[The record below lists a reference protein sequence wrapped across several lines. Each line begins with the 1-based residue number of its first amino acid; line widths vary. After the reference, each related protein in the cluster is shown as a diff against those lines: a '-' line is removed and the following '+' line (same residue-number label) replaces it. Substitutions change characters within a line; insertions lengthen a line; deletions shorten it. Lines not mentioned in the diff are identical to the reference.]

1 MTGATVQKTTGSFQ
15 VTSMEEDT
23 YQPLDGGG
31 KLTRARGDQ
40 RFSGDVQGDGHV
52 EWLMCYRPDGSA
64 KFVGHQLMRCS
75 IDGRSGTFVI
85 EANGEF
91 DGGASEGAW
100 QIVPGSGTGD
110 LTGIQGEGGFEA
122 RSGPN
127 ASYHLD
133 VAFG

>member
-1 MTGATVQKTTGSFQ
+1 MSDVEPNKVVEGDFGTVK
-15 VTSMEEDT
+15 
-23 YQPLDGGG
+23 
-31 KLTRARGDQ
+31 
-40 RFSGDVQGDGHV
+40 VQLAPG
-52 EWLMCYRPDGSA
+52 
-64 KFVGHQLMRCS
+64 
-75 IDGRSGTFVI
+75 GTFVI

-110 LTGIQGEGGFEA
+110 LIGIQGEGGFEA

>member
-1 MTGATVQKTTGSFQ
+1 MAT
-15 VTSMEEDT
+15 EIDA
-23 YQPLDGGG
+23 
-31 KLTRARGDQ
+31 AR
-40 RFSGDVQGDGHV
+40 
-52 EWLMCYRPDGSA
+52 LMCYRADGSA

-110 LTGIQGEGGFEA
+110 LIGIQGEGGFEA